1 MKKSIYFLILGKVV
15 FMSPQNSIASAFCL
29 AEADT
34 KKEICLGIVECQGKF
49 QTLLRDLTEPKCHK
63 TKH

>member
-1 MKKSIYFLILGKVV
+1 MI
-15 FMSPQNSIASAFCL
+15 PHNSIASAFFI

-34 KKEICLGIVECQGKF
+34 KKQICLGIVECQGKF
-49 QTLLRDLTEPKCHK
+49 QTLLSDLTETKCHK

>member
-1 MKKSIYFLILGKVV
+1 
-15 FMSPQNSIASAFCL
+15 MSPQNSIASAFCL

-34 KKEICLGIVECQGKF
+34 KKEIHLGIVECQGKF
-49 QTLLRDLTEPKCHK
+49 QTLLSDLTEPKCHK